1 MHTQETIK
9 SPTQPMDPIRVENL
23 LISFTT
29 EFHRLWDN
37 KGSKSKPGSFW
48 RPTPAPDLLPG
59 YFPLGD
65 VVVSGRDNINEQR
78 AVAVVC
84 EGDSQAEKK
93 ALSKPVDFK
102 LVWRDTGSRANG
114 DCSVWRPVPPEGYVA
129 LGLVCTNDSNR
140 PSFNAI
146 RCVRA
151 DLVIASSANTL
162 IWNDQ
167 GSGANQDFSAWS
179 IQPPVAPTGEI
190 YFSPGTFVGA
200 ASYNKPAT
208 PITAYALRMPIPLQV
223 DPAPAPP
230 ILTRN
235 EASTALTP
243 SRVTQVAR
251 LPWFAVTDADLRPV
265 AQLRASPFYRVQRT
279 DQYVLVGHGHNTDAV
294 HRAFK
299 WRADRVQSYER
310 LRAFTRRTSIDLSGH
325 WRSMTPTLQS
335 GMVYSANLSD
345 GFAHNGS
352 TAHEWFNSAS
362 ADVIALVARQRFA
375 AVYVIQSEFRLLR
388 EDGSQVEETIS
399 YTDLDSLHLAEY
411 PQEAEPPAKPAEEPV
426 EVVAKEQELPPTQI
440 QAEPQVPETLPA
452 PTDNAP

>member
-1 MHTQETIK
+1 ME
-9 SPTQPMDPIRVENL
+9 PIRVENL

-29 EFHRLWDN
+29 EFHRIWDN

-84 EGDSQAEKK
+84 EGDSQAPYISEKK

-102 LVWRDTGSRANG
+102 LVWSDTGSRANG

-151 DLVIASSANTL
+151 DLVVASSANTL

-167 GSGANQDFSAWS
+167 GSGANSDFSAWS

-208 PITAYALRMPIPLQV
+208 LITAYALRMPIPLQV
-223 DPAPAPP
+223 DPAPEPP
-230 ILTRN
+230 VLTGN
-235 EASTALTP
+235 DASAALTP
-243 SRVTQVAR
+243 SSVTQVAR
-251 LPWFAVTDADLRPV
+251 LPWFAVSDAALRPM
-265 AQLRASPFYRVQRT
+265 AQLRSSPFYRVQRT
-279 DQYVLVGHGHNTDAV
+279 DQYVLVGHGHNTEAV
-294 HRAFK
+294 HRVFK
-299 WRADRVQSYER
+299 WKADRVQSFER
-310 LRAFTRRTSIDLSGH
+310 LRLFTRRTSIDLSGH
-325 WRSMTPTLQS
+325 WRSLTPTLQS

-352 TAHEWFNSAS
+352 TAHEWFTATS

-375 AVYVIQSEFRLLR
+375 AAYVIQSEYRLLR
-388 EDGSQVEETIS
+388 EDGSQVDETIS

-411 PQEAEPPAKPAEEPV
+411 AQEPEPETKPAKEPV
-426 EVVAKEQELPPTQI
+426 EVPLKKEAKQSEELPATPV
-440 QAEPQVPETLPA
+440 QAEPQTPATSLA
-452 PTDNAP
+452 PTDSAP